1 MRGVYPFLT
10 TFIHSFRRQ
19 KLYEK
24 NLLTSKQKLV
34 FCFGFVFRL
43 SVFCFHELHKGSKY
57 RGKRKKRQW
66 RHLGFLKI
74 SYIFLSFAFFY
85 VHLYVCCFNVWLF
98 LLQESA
104 MSHEIP
110 TIGIVIQAVQRKLLS
125 CISEN
130 STCLAWITS
139 TSRVFRTQLFPRSF
153 FFFSLFPKIS
163 MVEKFSYAHPSVF
176 WSERWLVAG
185 IVSSSIHSGFFVLI
199 LFTFVSFV
207 CKYSWKVTSL
217 RSYNFFSA

>member
-43 SVFCFHELHKGSKY
+43 RVFCFHELHKGSKY
-57 RGKRKKRQW
+57 REKREKRQW

-85 VHLYVCCFNVWLF
+85 VHLYAALMYDYFCYKN
-98 LLQESA
+98 LQWVTRFRQSGLWFKQCSA
-104 MSHEIP
+104 N
-110 TIGIVIQAVQRKLLS
+110 
-125 CISEN
+125 C
-130 STCLAWITS
+130 CLASLRIRHVWHE
-139 TSRVFRTQLFPRSF
+139 SRLRHEFFAHNYFRDHFS
-153 FFFSLFPKIS
+153 FSLCSQKS
-163 MVEKFSYAHPSVF
+163 Q
-176 WSERWLVAG
+176 WSRNFLMLTRL
-185 IVSSSIHSGFFVLI
+185 FFDRNGGL
-199 LFTFVSFV
+199 
-207 CKYSWKVTSL
+207 
-217 RSYNFFSA
+217 